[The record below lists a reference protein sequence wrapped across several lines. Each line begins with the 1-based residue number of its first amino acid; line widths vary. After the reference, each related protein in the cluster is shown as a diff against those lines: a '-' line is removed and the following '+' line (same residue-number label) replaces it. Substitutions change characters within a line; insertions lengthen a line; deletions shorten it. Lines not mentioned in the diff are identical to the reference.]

1 MSARFKVGDS
11 AQAMALQD
19 EPSTFA
25 AVERYAPATPEPAGA
40 TWTISSISSEAG
52 TFIYNPATW
61 ALFRNRGEP
70 TPGDDEPATTTYG
83 QIRELVENESR
94 HQRRANELSDRCG
107 VLETEKR
114 DLLVENATLRRRVEV
129 LERDAKR
136 GRR

>member
-1 MSARFKVGDS
+1 MSARFK
-11 AQAMALQD
+11 
-19 EPSTFA
+19 PSTFA

-40 TWTISSISSEAG
+40 TWTISISSEAG

-94 HQRRANELSDRCG
+94 LERRANELSDKCG
-107 VLETEKR
+107 ALETERR

-129 LERDAKR
+129 LERAAKR